1 MRDQTIG
8 SPANLSGFV
17 TEGHIPYMV
26 YGFFVVSHGDDMLT
40 KKTPLHAFHRA
51 HNARLVPFA
60 GWDMPVQ
67 YTVGIKAEHLATRQ
81 SAGLF
86 DVSHMAQLEISGDQA
101 AADLSAL
108 TPSDIAG
115 IGEGRLRYSLF
126 LNDQGGVLDDL
137 MIGRMSDV
145 FYLVVNAGRADHDIE
160 HLQKNLDASTK
171 MSIRTDR
178 ALVALQGPQ
187 SANVLCLLG
196 LRLDDFRFMQLRH
209 FDFDGIELLISRSGY
224 TGEDGFEIALPA
236 GAATAFCDACLS
248 TGLVTLAGLGA
259 RDTLRMEA
267 GLPLWGHELNET
279 ITPVEAGL
287 GFAISK
293 KRRDAADFPGAK
305 RIIDELKT
313 GPKRRLVGLS
323 ASGARP
329 VRDGVILRHN
339 DKTVGSVTSG
349 GFAPSLDRP
358 AALGFVEAEF
368 AVAGTSLLADT
379 RGTPTAITVSPLP
392 FVQHQYFR

>member
-1 MRDQTIG
+1 M
-8 SPANLSGFV
+8 
-17 TEGHIPYMV
+17 H
-26 YGFFVVSHGDDMLT
+26 T
-40 KKTPLHAFHRA
+40 KQTPLHAFHRA

-67 YTVGIKAEHLATRQ
+67 YTTGIKAEHLATRQ

-86 DVSHMAQLEISGDQA
+86 DVSHMTQLEISGGRA
-101 AADLSAL
+101 ASDLSAL

-115 IGEGRLRYSLF
+115 ISEGFLRYSLF

-137 MIGRMSDV
+137 MIGRIFDV
-145 FYLVVNAGRADHDIE
+145 FYLVVNAGRADHDIA
-160 HLQKNLDASTK
+160 HLQKHIDASTK
-171 MSIRTDR
+171 MSVRTDR

-187 SANVLCLLG
+187 SANVLGLLG
-196 LRLDDFRFMQLRH
+196 ISLDDFRFMQLRY
-209 FDFDGIELLISRSGY
+209 FDFEGIELLISRSGY

-236 GAATAFCDACLS
+236 CAATAFCDACLS

-267 GLPLWGHELNET
+267 GLPLWGHELHET

-293 KRRDAADFPGAK
+293 KRHNAADFPGAT

-329 VRDGVILRHN
+329 VRGGVILHHN
-339 DKTVGSVTSG
+339 DRPVGSVTSG
-349 GFAPSLDRP
+349 GFAPSLNRP

-368 AVAGTSLLADT
+368 AIDGTSLLADT
-379 RGTPTAITVSPLP
+379 HGTPTAITVSALP

>member
-1 MRDQTIG
+1 MR
-8 SPANLSGFV
+8 
-17 TEGHIPYMV
+17 
-26 YGFFVVSHGDDMLT
+26 T
-40 KKTPLHAFHRA
+40 KKTPLHAFHRV

-67 YTVGIKAEHLATRQ
+67 YTAGIKAEHLATRQ

-86 DVSHMAQLEISGDQA
+86 DVSHMAQLEISGDRA

-108 TPSDIAG
+108 TPSDIGG
-115 IGEGRLRYSLF
+115 ISEGRLRYSLF

-145 FYLVVNAGRADHDIE
+145 FYLVVNAGRADHDIA
-160 HLQKNLDASTK
+160 HLQKHLDASTR
-171 MSIRTDR
+171 MAIRTDR

-187 SANVLCLLG
+187 SANVLGLLG
-196 LRLDDFRFMQLRH
+196 LRLDGFRFMQLRH
-209 FDFDGIELLISRSGY
+209 FDFDGIKLLISRSGY

-236 GAATAFCDACLS
+236 VAATKFCDACLS

-287 GFAISK
+287 GFAISQ
-293 KRRDAADFPGAK
+293 KRLDAADFPGAT

-329 VRDGVILRHN
+329 VRDGVILRHS
-339 DKTVGSVTSG
+339 DRPVGSVTSG
-349 GFAPSLDRP
+349 GFAPSLNRP

-392 FVQHQYFR
+392 FVQHRYFR